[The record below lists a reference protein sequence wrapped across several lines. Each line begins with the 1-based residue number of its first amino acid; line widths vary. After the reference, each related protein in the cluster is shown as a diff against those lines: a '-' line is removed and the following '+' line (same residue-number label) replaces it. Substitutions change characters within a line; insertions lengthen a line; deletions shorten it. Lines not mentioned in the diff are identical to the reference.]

1 MVVSALDVATRS
13 AGYEAIS
20 REGGGFAMVALDQ
33 RGSLEMLFRD
43 AGLDP
48 DQTAMDVFRA
58 AAATALIPEASAI
71 LLERG
76 FLSRRYPADPWT
88 GRCGLIVAADELV
101 QPPGK
106 PVETSL
112 LDPAGAELA
121 IQLGAKALKL
131 LVLWRAGREHVE
143 QVELARSFV
152 ELAHEKGLVAIVEG
166 IVRGPSEGVRPSAG
180 DLVDAAHSSR
190 STPTSTR
197 PRSRSMAAV
206 TSPASKR

>member
-88 GRCGLIVAADELV
+88 
-101 QPPGK
+101 PPC
-106 PVETSL
+106 
-112 LDPAGAELA
+112 
-121 IQLGAKALKL
+121 
-131 LVLWRAGREHVE
+131 
-143 QVELARSFV
+143 
-152 ELAHEKGLVAIVEG
+152 
-166 IVRGPSEGVRPSAG
+166 
-180 DLVDAAHSSR
+180 
-190 STPTSTR
+190 
-197 PRSRSMAAV
+197 
-206 TSPASKR
+206 